1 MPKHLQCEAGF
12 DDGFDDEVSSLEDP
26 TNSSSNQ
33 RSGNA
38 SSNQKRECQ
47 LDRELEA
54 AKTQRRKLD
63 NVVDQVATLA
73 TALVEKNNTTDS
85 ADDYIEKVVGYSE
98 KTQDKNILNTMSP
111 DSKELYL
118 NSLKKQKKV
127 HLQKKNQ
134 R

>member
-1 MPKHLQCEAGF
+1 M
-12 DDGFDDEVSSLEDP
+12 SYLEDP

-85 ADDYIEKVVGYSE
+85 ADDYIEKVAGYSE
-98 KTQDKNILNTMSP
+98 KMQDKNILNTMSP

-118 NSLKKQKKV
+118 NSLKKQRKV
-127 HLQKKNQ
+127 YLQKLKDDNTM
-134 R
+134 